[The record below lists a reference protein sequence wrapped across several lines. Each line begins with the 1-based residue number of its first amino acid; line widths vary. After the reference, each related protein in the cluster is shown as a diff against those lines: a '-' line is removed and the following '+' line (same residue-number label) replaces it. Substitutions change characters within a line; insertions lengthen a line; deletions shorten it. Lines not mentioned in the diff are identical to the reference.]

1 MYSENQ
7 VDKLYEYLRGYE
19 NVESA
24 EIGWRQARAAC
35 DKAKHCDRKSEERKS
50 LMHEGF
56 KYAERSMAIDDKCGP
71 CHRVS
76 HTIVLR
82 PCHTV
87 VKNPLQARRDAVKC
101 GYLQQSAVK

>member
-1 MYSENQ
+1 MLGKEEERRIIQEADALYSEHQ

-76 HTIVLR
+76 HTIVL
-82 PCHTV
+82 V
-87 VKNPLQARRDAVKC
+87 LAI
-101 GYLQQSAVK
+101 G